1 SWRLFG
7 WMLVEISDK
16 MGTASAWWF
25 LASILSA
32 PLVFAAFRVTSKLGM
47 VVVLIFAGGLSFL
60 MTLAS
65 LQEAFFEDQF
75 SQRAQ
80 NKAGRQWV
88 AHRIA
93 SGCLPIVLAS
103 ITTGLR
109 HRWSKREPH

>member
-1 SWRLFG
+1 
-7 WMLVEISDK
+7 MLEEITDK
-16 MGTASAWWF
+16 METASTWWF

-32 PLVFAAFRVTSKLGM
+32 PLAYAALRVTSKLGM
-47 VVVLIFAGGLSFL
+47 VVVIVLAGGLSFL

-103 ITTGLR
+103 ITAGLR
-109 HRWSKREPH
+109 HRWSKRDPL